1 MGEKVF
7 CQIQV
12 WVLLDLPLGRITKRY
27 NWIVMISAGYEEL
40 DHTADWALRV
50 WAETLP
56 DLLRT
61 AARGMYALSG
71 VQLGDRRVE
80 TVTVLFSL
88 ADHEML
94 LVDFLSELVFLGE
107 RGLGAGEVTL
117 TIAGDVLEGELG
129 LAPIE
134 GQKKEIKAVTYHG
147 LRVKASQVGYEA
159 TIVFDV

>member
-1 MGEKVF
+1 MK
-7 CQIQV
+7 
-12 WVLLDLPLGRITKRY
+12 
-27 NWIVMISAGYEEL
+27 SAGFEEL

-61 AARGMYALSG
+61 AARGMYTLSG
-71 VQLGDRRVE
+71 VQLGDRRTE
-80 TVTVLFSL
+80 TVTLRFPL
-88 ADHEML
+88 GDDEMM

-107 RGLGAGEVTL
+107 RGLGAREVTL
-117 TIAGDVLEGELG
+117 TITGDVMEGKLE
-129 LAPIE
+129 LAPIK

-147 LRVKASQVGYEA
+147 MRVKASQEGYEA